1 MTTAAYRLTGLSV
14 ARTDGPIMTFDQLG
28 GGGTVVNNALAI
40 PAHLGGA
47 WNSLEYVLVS
57 PITAGEVSAVG
68 EHVQGTDEIY
78 FIHRGTGVLTTNGVT
93 SPVGPG
99 FLVIAPRGTR
109 HTIKNTSSNEPLGFL
124 VIELKTPAGGSAYPP
139 SSIESLPSLLQESDA
154 FHPARIEG
162 QSVRL
167 RVASVDLSSYFSAPW
182 GRLSLVEV
190 PAGGSI
196 DEYVETLCDEDLFVV
211 RGLATIQVANERFD
225 SDEHGLNVVI
235 PHGVPRG
242 IVNRSTA
249 DTLTILSV
257 LVRAQ
262 EANAAS

>member
-1 MTTAAYRLTGLSV
+1 MTTAHRLIGLSV
-14 ARTDGPIMTFDQLG
+14 ARTDGPVLTFDQLG

-40 PAHLGGA
+40 PGHLGGA

-57 PITAGEVSAVG
+57 PIKDGEVSSVG

-78 FIHRGTGVLTTNGVT
+78 FIHRGTGLLTTNGVP
-93 SPVGPG
+93 SPVGPS
-99 FLVIAPRGTR
+99 FLVIAPKGTR
-109 HTIKNTSSNEPLGFL
+109 HTMKNTSPVEPLGFL
-124 VIELKTPAGGSAYPP
+124 VIELKTPAAGPAFPP
-139 SSIESLPSLLQESDA
+139 SSIESVASLMQESDN
-154 FHPARIEG
+154 FHPAKAEG

-182 GRLSLVEV
+182 GKLTLVEIPV
-190 PAGGSI
+190 GGNI
-196 DEYVETLCDEDLFVV
+196 DEYVETLYDEDLFVV
-211 RGLATIQVANERFD
+211 RGHASIQVANKRFD

-235 PHGVPRG
+235 PHSVPRG
-242 IVNRSTA
+242 IVNCSAA

-262 EANAAS
+262 DANTAS